1 MGFAPKY
8 WRTKSKAEVDFVV
21 ERGGEVVPIEVK
33 LHIGRKVGTGL
44 RSFIDRYTPETAIV
58 VGLMGEEGS
67 KVVKGCEVRFLR
79 VASLWREMTG
89 EAVTEHQD
97 ER

>member
-33 LHIGRKVGTGL
+33 LQVGRKVGTGL
-44 RSFIDRYTPETAIV
+44 RSFIGRYAPGTAIV
-58 VGLMGEEGS
+58 VGLKGEEGS
-67 KVVKGCEVRFLR
+67 RVVEGCEVRFFR
-79 VASLWREMTG
+79 VSSLWREMTC